1 MNQKEFNSV
10 VILML
15 TELKKDASVI
25 LTPEKLKR
33 YDLYLTAMEQIN
45 EGIKT

>member
-25 LTPEKLKR
+25 LTPEKIRR
-33 YDLYLTAMEQIN
+33 YDLFLNALTEIN
-45 EGIKT
+45 K